1 MVVKSFKRFLN
12 ALMILLKKFLNHGT
26 EKVPSDGTKT
36 VPLMILLKKF
46 LKDGTK
52 KVRQ

>member
-12 ALMILLKKFLNHGT
+12 ALMILLKKFLNDGT
-26 EKVPSDGTKT
+26 EKIQSDGTKK
-36 VPLMILLKKF
+36 VPIMILLKKF
-46 LKDGTK
+46 LSDGST